1 MEYKHG
7 YGSVGN
13 EKVDKTE
20 KSDRSALRIAAQEV
34 ILGTLMGDGE
44 EDGGQGGVIAIDRDG
59 NFVAEMNCPG
69 MYHGWVYE
77 DGEMETRIFREEC
90 IQNT

>member
-1 MEYKHG
+1 MRSAHDIAARLEYKHG

-44 EDGGQGGVIAIDRDG
+44 EDGG
-59 NFVAEMNCPG
+59 
-69 MYHGWVYE
+69 
-77 DGEMETRIFREEC
+77 
-90 IQNT
+90 